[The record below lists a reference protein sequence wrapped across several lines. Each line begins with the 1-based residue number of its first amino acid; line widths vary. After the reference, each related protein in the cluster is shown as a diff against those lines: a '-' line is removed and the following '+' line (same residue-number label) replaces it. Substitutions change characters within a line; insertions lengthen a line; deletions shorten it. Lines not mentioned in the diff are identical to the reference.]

1 MRIFVPAETRTGEK
15 RVALVPDIISKLT
28 RAGLTVSIESG
39 AGVNAGAPDSEYS
52 QAGASVMPAA

>member
-52 QAGASVMPAA
+52 